1 MLAALRTRDLRVL
14 MAAFAISRTGAWVY
28 NVGLIAYVYDHTH
41 SAAWVGGAS
50 AGRLLPAIAVGMYGG
65 VVADRFE
72 RVRLLAGLDLACF
85 AMMGALGV
93 LAINSAP
100 VAAAIVIAAAVKLC
114 STVYEPAITALLPA
128 VVPEQQLIAANT
140 LRVTVERVAIAAG
153 SAAGGALLLVGPAWV
168 GFFVNAGSF
177 AASAVLVSLV
187 RVRDRPRPASMAEG
201 ADTAEPHDA
210 SEKSD
215 ETEPPGRLREALV
228 GMRAVGSS
236 ALAVALVVYGAAA
249 ALILGIDTIQLVVVS
264 QHRLGTGADGYGYLL
279 AGLGLGG
286 VLAAAVVD
294 RIAAIAHIGLVL
306 LVSMLV
312 YCLPT
317 LALLV
322 VHQPGVAFVIE
333 VLRGTGGL
341 VVGVITIT
349 ALQRCLRA
357 ELLARV
363 FSVYLTLM
371 LVAAVVAA
379 LALPPLLASFGLN
392 ATLWAAGLGVPVLCV
407 LGLPWLR
414 RIDRAAVAR
423 MRLLAPRIELLRG
436 AGILADAPR
445 VVLESLASQAGDF
458 RIKPGQVIIRQG
470 EEADA
475 FYVIVSG
482 EVAVSGHAPGGPE
495 VDFPSLG
502 PGDFFGEIGLI
513 HHRPRTATV
522 IASTE
527 CRLLAIDGET
537 FLSAVQGSLLSAAVL
552 DGSQAR
558 LARGYQRP
566 DSAISGVR

>member
-14 MAAFAISRTGAWVY
+14 MGAFAISRTGAWVY
-28 NVGLIAYVYDHTH
+28 NVGLIAYVYDRTH
-41 SAAWVGGAS
+41 SAAWVGAAS

-85 AMMGALGV
+85 ALMGGLGV
-93 LAINSAP
+93 LAINSGP
-100 VAAAIVIAAAVKLC
+100 VAAAIVIAAATKLC
-114 STVYEPAITALLPA
+114 SIAYEPAITALLPA
-128 VVPEQQLIAANT
+128 VVSERHLLAANT
-140 LRVTVERVAIAAG
+140 LRVTIERVAISVG

-177 AASAVLVSLV
+177 AASAALVSRV
-187 RVRDRPRPASMAEG
+187 HVRDRPNPDGEVDR
-201 ADTAEPHDA
+201 
-210 SEKSD
+210 
-215 ETEPPGRLREALV
+215 PGRLREALV
-228 GMRAVGSS
+228 GLRAVGSS
-236 ALAVALVVYGAAA
+236 ALATVLVVYGAAA
-249 ALILGIDTIQLVVVS
+249 SLILGIDTIQLVVVS

-286 VLAAAVVD
+286 VLAAVLVD
-294 RIAAIAHIGLVL
+294 RIAAIAHVGLVL
-306 LVSMLV
+306 VVSMLV

-322 VHQPGVAFVIE
+322 VHQPGVGFAIE
-333 VLRGTGGL
+333 VVRGTGAL

-349 ALQRCLRA
+349 ALQRCLRP

-363 FSVYLTLM
+363 FSVYLTLL

-379 LALPPLLASFGLN
+379 VALPPVLTAYGLN
-392 ATLWAAGLGVPVLCV
+392 ATLWLAGLGMPVLCV

-414 RIDRAAVAR
+414 RIDRAAAAR
-423 MRLLAPRIELLRG
+423 VRVLAPRIELLR
-436 AGILADAPR
+436 ASGILADAPR

-458 RIKPGQVIIRQG
+458 RIPAGQVIIRQG
-470 EEADA
+470 EVADA

-482 EVAVSGHAPGGPE
+482 RVAVSGHAAGGPE
-495 VDFPSLG
+495 VDFPPLG

-522 IASTE
+522 VATTD
-527 CRLLAIDGET
+527 CWLLAIEGQT
-537 FLSAVQGSLLSAAVL
+537 FLDAIHGSLVSSAVL

-558 LARGYQRP
+558 LARGYHHP
-566 DSAISGVR
+566 DAAVTTAR

>member
-1 MLAALRTRDLRVL
+1 MLAALRTRDFRVL
-14 MAAFAISRTGAWVY
+14 MAAFAISRTGAWIY
-28 NVGLIAYVYDHTH
+28 NVGLIAYVYDRTH
-41 SAAWVGGAS
+41 SAAWVGAAS

-85 AMMGALGV
+85 ALMGALGV

-114 STVYEPAITALLPA
+114 STAYEPAITALLPA
-128 VVPEQQLIAANT
+128 VVPERQLIAANT
-140 LRVTVERVAIAAG
+140 LRVTVERVAISGG
-153 SAAGGALLLVGPAWV
+153 SATGGALLLVGPAWV

-177 AASAVLVSLV
+177 AASAALVSLV
-187 RVRDRPRPASMAEG
+187 RVRDRPRPRDG
-201 ADTAEPHDA
+201 AFGSDA
-210 SEKSD
+210 LA
-215 ETEPPGRLREALV
+215 PPGRLREAMV
-228 GMRAVGSS
+228 GISAVGSS

-249 ALILGIDTIQLVVVS
+249 ALILGVDTIQLVVVS

-306 LVSMLV
+306 LGSMLV

-322 VHQPGVAFVIE
+322 VHQPGIAFAIE

-379 LALPPLLASFGLN
+379 LALPPLLTAYGLN
-392 ATLWAAGLGVPVLCV
+392 ATLWAAGLGVPLLCV

-414 RIDRAAVAR
+414 RIDRAGIAR
-423 MRLLAPRIELLRG
+423 MRLLAPRIQLLHG

-458 RIKPGQVIIRQG
+458 RIPAGQVIIRQG
-470 EEADA
+470 EQADA
-475 FYVIVSG
+475 FYVLISG
-482 EVAVSGHAPGGPE
+482 HVAVSGHAPGGPE
-495 VDFPSLG
+495 VDFPPLG

-522 IASTE
+522 IATTE

-537 FLSAVQGSLLSAAVL
+537 FLNAVQGSLLSAAVL

-566 DSAISGVR
+566 DSAVTGAR